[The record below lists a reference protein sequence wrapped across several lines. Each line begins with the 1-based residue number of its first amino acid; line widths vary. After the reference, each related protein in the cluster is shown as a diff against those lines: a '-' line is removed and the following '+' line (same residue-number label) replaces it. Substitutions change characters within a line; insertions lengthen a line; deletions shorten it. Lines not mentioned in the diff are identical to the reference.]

1 MTHSVLIA
9 KNTIV
14 FTLIVLRVFYFSS
27 IAFSSCFYSYFV
39 QSLFVFFGKV
49 WFSSLIFI
57 DYYLW
62 ELFQISWLVLETS
75 KIFHVYS
82 DAKGSLFRLWHWLWH
97 VMLDVI
103 FIICLIVIV
112 VAWLVSNSWECFMCH
127 WKNHVLFSFCKAYY
141 CGILLWCFIGLTWHM
156 LISCF
161 DYIPV
166 A

>member
-1 MTHSVLIA
+1 MI
-9 KNTIV
+9 
-14 FTLIVLRVFYFSS
+14 
-27 IAFSSCFYSYFV
+27 
-39 QSLFVFFGKV
+39 
-49 WFSSLIFI
+49 SSLIFI
-57 DYYLW
+57 YYYLW

-75 KIFHVYS
+75 KMFHVYS

-112 VAWLVSNSWECFMCH
+112 VAWLVSNSWECLMCH

-141 CGILLWCFIGLTWHM
+141 CGILLWCFIGLTWRM

-161 DYIPV
+161 DYISV
-166 A
+166 AYSLYDHLVFDLWYHFMLWLIMFCRYAWFWPLLLS